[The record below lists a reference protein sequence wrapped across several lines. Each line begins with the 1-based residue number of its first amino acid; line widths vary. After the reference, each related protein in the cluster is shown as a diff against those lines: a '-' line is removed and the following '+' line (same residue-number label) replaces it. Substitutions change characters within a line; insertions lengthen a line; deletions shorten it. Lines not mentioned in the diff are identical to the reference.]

1 MSAKRLATA
10 TRLHNESAE
19 LHREADNK
27 VHSIADRLGTIRNR
41 MAEITQVRISGT
53 ATGQQAD
60 EFVLITADANLLD
73 SMLTDAISNVQER
86 QAVMQARLR
95 EVQEADKAHQ
105 HEQAAIEFSALQDKT
120 AEIEALF
127 VRAIALSDAAGRKIG
142 HSVLGQSWRPCEALD
157 RAFKY
162 GIAPA
167 VA

>member
-1 MSAKRLATA
+1 MSAKQLAAA
-10 TRLHNESAE
+10 TRLYNESTE
-19 LHREADNK
+19 LHREADSK

-41 MAEITQVRISGT
+41 MAEITQSRISGT

-86 QAVMQARLR
+86 QSVMQARLR
-95 EVQEADKAHQ
+95 EVQAAEKAHQ
-105 HEQAAIEFSALQDKT
+105 HEQAVIEFAALQAKT

-127 VRAIALSDAAGRKIG
+127 VRAIAISDAAGRKIG
-142 HSVLGQSWRPCEALD
+142 HSMLGQSWRASEALD
-157 RAFKY
+157 RAMKY
-162 GIAPA
+162 GIAPQ